1 MPMRSLYG
9 RLVLGA
15 VAAGAVWLAC
25 SRTSAARI
33 APAYS
38 DLPASQAHNKWMGVA
53 SCSSS
58 ACHGGDGPTGGKR
71 SEYTTWV
78 AHDKHA
84 RAYRVLFEERSRR
97 IARNLPEPDGRLV
110 EAHEKAL
117 CLKCHASNNG
127 EEGSAGSRLFRAD
140 GIGCES
146 CHGPA
151 ERWLTVHY
159 QAGFKEKSAA
169 DKAHLGLLP
178 TKDLTSRAKQCV
190 ACHVGDAEKEV
201 NHDLIAAG
209 HPRLSFEFAAYLALY
224 PKHWNPADD
233 RQRYPDFAAR
243 AWMIGQ
249 VTSARAALD
258 LLQAR
263 AEGAD
268 ADEKKRKPWPE
279 FSEYDCFACHKDL
292 KVDSPRQLAGYGV
305 RRPGAFPYGN
315 WYLTVPLTFARLN
328 NEKAARDTEP
338 VAELRRLMQR
348 ASPPAKDVARQ
359 TAAAGRLFEGLLRQV
374 ESHSPYR
381 NEEVRALLAN
391 FVQDGAPHAGS
402 MGWDEAAQV
411 YLGVAALHQA
421 LSDEAGG
428 RSDPRLERAV
438 KELGMTINTFQP
450 GFNSPVRFNPERF
463 SLKLTDLRKQLSQ

>member
-1 MPMRSLYG
+1 
-9 RLVLGA
+9 LGA

-38 DLPASQAHNKWMGVA
+38 DLPASQAHDKWMGVA

-58 ACHGGDGPTGGKR
+58 ACHGGDGPTEAKR

-127 EEGSAGSRLFRAD
+127 EEGGKGLRLFRAD
-140 GIGCES
+140 GVGCET

-159 QAGFKEKSAA
+159 QAGFKEKSAG
-169 DKAHLGLLP
+169 DKALLGLFP
-178 TKDLTSRAKQCV
+178 TKDLTFRAKQCV
-190 ACHVGDAEKEV
+190 ACHVGNAEKEV

-224 PKHWNPADD
+224 PKHWNPADE

-243 AWMIGQ
+243 AWIIGQ
-249 VTSARAALD
+249 LTSARAALD

-292 KVDSPRQLAGYGV
+292 KVDSPRQLAGYSD
-305 RRPGAFPYGN
+305 RRPGAFPWGT
-315 WYLTVPLTFARLN
+315 WYLTMPSTFARLPGQDPSGF
-328 NEKAARDTEP
+328 ESSLKA
-338 VAELRRLMQR
+338 LREEMQKP
-348 ASPPAKDVARQ
+348 SP
-359 TAAAGRLFEGLLRQV
+359 
-374 ESHSPYR
+374 S
-381 NEEVRALLAN
+381 
-391 FVQDGAPHAGS
+391 
-402 MGWDEAAQV
+402 AAQV
-411 YLGVAALHQA
+411 APKAEKVSRILGAWLDRVESKSSFKRSTIERLMAGFLRDGETRADAMDWDQAAQLYLAVAALGRGLENQEPGRTQRAEREEA
-421 LSDEAGG
+421 LAAIQNRLRRAFPPGSNSPSGFDPL
-428 RSDPRLERAV
+428 DKPRLAEQF
-438 KELGMTINTFQP
+438 KT
-450 GFNSPVRFNPERF
+450 
-463 SLKLTDLRKQLSQ
+463 LREGLAK